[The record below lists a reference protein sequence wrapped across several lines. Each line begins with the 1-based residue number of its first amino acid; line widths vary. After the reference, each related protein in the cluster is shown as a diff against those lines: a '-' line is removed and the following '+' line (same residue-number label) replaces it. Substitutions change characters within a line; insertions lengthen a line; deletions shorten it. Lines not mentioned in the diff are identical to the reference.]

1 MSRPPTRYW
10 QPPGETIERL
20 AENRATGA
28 LHGEAGTVHLSDG
41 WVVNVESDLTP
52 GLAKLLTVCGRI
64 PSEVWQETVRT
75 SGPDCRVGRTL
86 LEQGRL
92 TRGELEICHL
102 EALYDAA
109 FFVLCA
115 RSTMTWF
122 EPGARHWLGPVRR
135 VSARTLRRES
145 VRRRDV
151 LERIWPWPQ
160 LDSSPVV
167 PVPAAAAVA
176 PAAVPAAPAGH
187 RGGAA
192 RTRVPRPNRRQRE
205 LLAHADG
212 RRTPGD
218 LARLLGRSA
227 FGTAADVRR
236 LAAAGLVA
244 TPYEPVAPPTRT
256 VAPLSVPA
264 PGPAAVARPA
274 VGDAAARADRTP
286 AEVRRDSQV
295 DTDTVELTLAG
306 LERRVPGVAL
316 AAVPGGLAAARRL
329 TEPRPTRRPSHAAA
343 QPLSVTDPDI
353 ALLHR
358 VRIALEARL

>member
-1 MSRPPTRYW
+1 MSRPPVRYW
-10 QPPGETIERL
+10 QPPGETVERL
-20 AENRATGA
+20 AESRATGA
-28 LHGEAGTVHLSDG
+28 LHGEAGTVHLADG
-41 WVVNVESDLTP
+41 WVVHVESDKAL
-52 GLAKLLTVCGRI
+52 GLAGLLTASGRV
-64 PSEVWQETVRT
+64 PAEVWQETVRT
-75 SGPDCRVGRTL
+75 SGPDCRVGRAL

-102 EALYDAA
+102 GALYDAA

-167 PVPAAAAVA
+167 PVPA
-176 PAAVPAAPAGH
+176 GH
-187 RGGAA
+187 RLSGP
-192 RTRVPRPNRRQRE
+192 RTRVPAPNRRQRE

-227 FGTAADVRR
+227 FSTTVDVRR

-244 TPYEPVAPPTRT
+244 TPFGTA
-256 VAPLSVPA
+256 PA
-264 PGPAAVARPA
+264 PGL
-274 VGDAAARADRTP
+274 AAAPHGPGPGPEGTAGP
-286 AEVRRDSQV
+286 AGPPPASPLDA
-295 DTDTVELTLAG
+295 DTVEITLAG
-306 LERRVPGVAL
+306 LERRVPGAAL
-316 AAVPGGLAAARRL
+316 AAVPGGLAAARRRA
-329 TEPRPTRRPSHAAA
+329 EPRPSRRPTHAAA
-343 QPLSVTDPDI
+343 QPLSVNDPDI

-358 VRIALEARL
+358 VRTALEARL

>member
-1 MSRPPTRYW
+1 MSRPPVRYW
-10 QPPGETIERL
+10 QPPGETVERL
-20 AENRATGA
+20 AESRATGA

-41 WVVNVESDLTP
+41 WVVHVESDRTP
-52 GLAKLLTVCGRI
+52 GLAGLLTASGRV
-64 PSEVWQETVRT
+64 PAEVWQETVRT
-75 SGPDCRVGRTL
+75 SGPDCRVGRAL

-102 EALYDAA
+102 GALYDAA

-167 PVPAAAAVA
+167 PVPA
-176 PAAVPAAPAGH
+176 GH
-187 RGGAA
+187 RGSG
-192 RTRVPRPNRRQRE
+192 RHTRVPAPNRRQRE

-227 FGTAADVRR
+227 FSTTVDVRR

-244 TPYEPVAPPTRT
+244 TPFGA
-256 VAPLSVPA
+256 APA
-264 PGPAAVARPA
+264 PGLVASLVTAPGAGPVAGSGVEGAGEARPA
-274 VGDAAARADRTP
+274 PADPRPASALDA
-286 AEVRRDSQV
+286 
-295 DTDTVELTLAG
+295 DTVELTLAG
-306 LERRVPGVAL
+306 LERRVPGAAL
-316 AAVPGGLAAARRL
+316 AAVPGGLAAARRR
-329 TEPRPTRRPSHAAA
+329 TEPRPSRRPTHAAA
-343 QPLSVTDPDI
+343 QPLSVNDPDI

-358 VRIALEARL
+358 VRTALEARL